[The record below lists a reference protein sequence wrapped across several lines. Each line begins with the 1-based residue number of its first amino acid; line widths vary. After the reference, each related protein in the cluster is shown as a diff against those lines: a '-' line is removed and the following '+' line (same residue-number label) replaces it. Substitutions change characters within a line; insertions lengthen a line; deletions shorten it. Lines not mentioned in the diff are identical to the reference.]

1 MEAVHTQ
8 RDKVIRLL
16 SDRTMARAHEIRM
29 EGITATT
36 LARAVEDGKVLRK
49 LYMCASEVPNLRPSR
64 FKWLKTVIYY
74 NSSGKMIPRG
84 ILFMAKLD

>member
-36 LARAVEDGKVLRK
+36 LARAVEDGKVLRVARG
-49 LYMCASEVPNLRPSR
+49 LYQLPHAEVDPDIALAEVSKRIPKGRICMC
-64 FKWLKTVIYY
+64 F
-74 NSSGKMIPRG
+74 
-84 ILFMAKLD
+84 